1 MRPHYYLFFII
12 CYVFPAYAGKTDI
25 QIDTKK
31 EPKSPIILIM
41 GDSLSAGYG
50 IDQSKDWVTLLK
62 KRLKSNGYSYRVI
75 NASISG
81 ETSRG
86 GLSRLPGELR
96 QKPHIVVIELG
107 ANDGL
112 RGLSLDSL
120 RDNLEQ
126 MILLSQNAGAKVLL
140 IGMRMPPN
148 YGPQYTNGFHKIY
161 KDLAKQFNTGL
172 VPFLLDGVATRRDL
186 MQADNLH
193 PIAQAQP
200 ILLGNVWPGLLALLS
215 K

>member
-1 MRPHYYLFFII
+1 
-12 CYVFPAYAGKTDI
+12 
-25 QIDTKK
+25 
-31 EPKSPIILIM
+31 M

-62 KRLKSNGYSYRVI
+62 KRLKSDGYSYNVV

-86 GLSRLPGELR
+86 GLSRLPGELKH
-96 QKPHIVVIELG
+96 KPHVVIIELG

-120 RDNLEQ
+120 RENLKQ
-126 MILLSQNAGAKVLL
+126 MIQLSRKAGARVLL

-148 YGPQYTNGFHKIY
+148 YGPQYTEGFYKIY
-161 KDLAKQFNTGL
+161 TDLAKQFHTGL
-172 VPFLLDGVATRRDL
+172 VPFLLDGVATQRNL
-186 MQADNLH
+186 MQADNMH

-200 ILLGNVWPGLLALLS
+200 ILLENVWPDLSALLS

>member
-1 MRPHYYLFFII
+1 MRPRYFAIFII
-12 CYVFPAYAGKTDI
+12 SWLFLVKAGHTDT
-25 QIDTKK
+25 QIDTKNDS
-31 EPKSPIILIM
+31 KSPVILIM

-62 KRLKSNGYSYRVI
+62 KRLKSDGYSYNVV

-86 GLSRLPGELR
+86 GLSRLPGELKH
-96 QKPHIVVIELG
+96 KPHVVIIELG

-120 RDNLEQ
+120 RENLKQ
-126 MILLSQNAGAKVLL
+126 MIQLSRKAGARVLL

-148 YGPQYTNGFHKIY
+148 YGPQYTEGFYKIY
-161 KDLAKQFNTGL
+161 TDLAKQFHTGL
-172 VPFLLDGVATRRDL
+172 VPFLLDGVATQRNL
-186 MQADNLH
+186 MQADNMH

-200 ILLGNVWPGLLALLS
+200 ILLENVWPDLSALLS

>member
-1 MRPHYYLFFII
+1 
-12 CYVFPAYAGKTDI
+12 
-25 QIDTKK
+25 
-31 EPKSPIILIM
+31 M

-50 IDQSKDWVTLLK
+50 IDQSKDWVSLLK
-62 KRLKSNGYSYRVI
+62 KRLKSDGYYYRVI

-86 GLSRLPGELR
+86 GLSRLPRELKH
-96 QKPHIVVIELG
+96 KPNIVVIELG

-112 RGLSLDSL
+112 RGLSLDSM

-126 MILLSQNAGAKVLL
+126 MILLSQKAGARVLL
-140 IGMRMPPN
+140 IGMEMPPN
-148 YGPQYTNGFHKIY
+148 YGPQYTNEFRNIY
-161 KDLAKQFNTGL
+161 TKLAKRFHTGF
-172 VPFLLDGVATRRDL
+172 VPFLLDRVATRNDL

-193 PIAQAQP
+193 PIAKAQP
-200 ILLGNVWPGLLALLS
+200 ILLENVWSGLSVLLS